1 MIKSFNKLFSR
12 ISISQ
17 NIKKDILTFIIY
29 NREKLEILDIKT
41 LLILREK
48 YSTSLESILFLIA
61 LAEISKVIKSKN
73 IRVFLLYITRNKDI
87 SVDKFI
93 KQEIPFFDDEKFLEK
108 SFHQSLPIVYQYI
121 QKTFHIIFETRYK
134 LAKFTEKIGLADI
147 ISNSFREDLS
157 IEQKQKLKGSMF
169 NMTKDFYIS
178 IFPIYD
184 YLVKTQINTIDA
196 INYQTIEDNQRLI
209 DGIEFYILYDK
220 KKAFLYLE
228 KLKSKIFIENLY
240 LKNSNEFQELNNLKE
255 KVFNLQQQAYLQEN
269 IFNYIQEL
277 YENKMKLQS
286 MQVKYNIDEE
296 DSLSFENVKGL
307 L

>member
-1 MIKSFNKLFSR
+1 MTNIDTLIKHLLT
-12 ISISQ
+12 SQ

-29 NREKLEILDIKT
+29 NREKLKALDIKA
-41 LLILREK
+41 LSILREK

-61 LAEISKVIKSKN
+61 LAEISKVIKNRN
-73 IRVFLLYITRNKDI
+73 IRVFLLYITQNENI

-108 SFHQSLPIVYQYI
+108 SFHQSLPMVYQYI
-121 QKTFHIIFETRYK
+121 QKTSNIIFETRYK

-147 ISNSFREDLS
+147 MSNSFREDLS
-157 IEQKQKLKGSMF
+157 IEQKHKLKGSMF
-169 NMTKDFYIS
+169 DMTKDFYIS

-228 KLKSKIFIENLY
+228 KLKSKIFMENLS

-277 YENKMKLQS
+277 YESKMKLQS

>member
-1 MIKSFNKLFSR
+1 M
-12 ISISQ
+12 
-17 NIKKDILTFIIY
+17 
-29 NREKLEILDIKT
+29 
-41 LLILREK
+41 
-48 YSTSLESILFLIA
+48 
-61 LAEISKVIKSKN
+61 
-73 IRVFLLYITRNKDI
+73 
-87 SVDKFI
+87 
-93 KQEIPFFDDEKFLEK
+93 
-108 SFHQSLPIVYQYI
+108 
-121 QKTFHIIFETRYK
+121 
-134 LAKFTEKIGLADI
+134 AKFTEKIGLADI

-228 KLKSKIFIENLY
+228 KLKSKIFMENLY